1 MVSIQI
7 VLTKGEIGSIL
18 FAGLFCIGILVIV
31 RGRCLRLG
39 YGSVIGR
46 RGGSLG
52 TEMGRS

>member
-1 MVSIQI
+1 MVHIQI
-7 VLTKGEIGSIL
+7 VSIIAEIGSIL

-39 YGSVIGR
+39 YVSVIGR
-46 RGGSLG
+46 TGGSLG

>member
-1 MVSIQI
+1 MVHIQI
-7 VLTKGEIGSIL
+7 VSIIAEIGSIL